1 MTKDSTRKWLFALL
15 LGLIVWSFLFFT
27 RIQWYTPWCAV
38 TPTPCLAAEV
48 NALDRIVFQ
57 FGNIQADFWS
67 NVIQNFVGLVVFI
80 APWLIFSRKIA
91 IKETL
96 VTGTIAFT
104 NLACLEI
111 TRAMVQ
117 RPRPLVFQSVLGDG
131 ANIHSY
137 TSFYSGHTSFVALAS
152 LSFFLMMKRRFLNL
166 SKTVQ
171 KSLFASYLILT
182 ITTGALRVLGGR
194 HYPTD
199 VLVGLVMG
207 TVLTL
212 LIQKNIDTTR

>member
-15 LGLIVWSFLFFT
+15 LGLIIWSFLFIT

-38 TPTPCLAAEV
+38 TPTPCLADQV

-57 FGNIQADFWS
+57 FRNVQADFWS
-67 NVIQNFVGLVVFI
+67 NVIQNFVGLVAFI

-91 IKETL
+91 LHETL
-96 VTGTIAFT
+96 ITGTISFA

-111 TRAMVQ
+111 TRTLVQ
-117 RPRPLVFQSVLGDG
+117 RPRPLVFQGVLTDG

-152 LSFFLMMKRRFLNL
+152 LSFFFIMKRRFSNL
-166 SKTVQ
+166 SKTVHN
-171 KSLFASYLILT
+171 SLIAAYLLLT
-182 ITTGALRVLGGR
+182 ITTGVLRVLGGR

-199 VLVGLVMG
+199 VVVGMIMG
-207 TVLTL
+207 SVIALF
-212 LIQKNIDTTR
+212 IQKKH